1 MLIGSSEHAHNK
13 VSGEAG
19 ESRDPG
25 RGESTFL
32 KYACQFLNK

>member
-1 MLIGSSEHAHNK
+1 MKSRVSVLIGSSEHAHNK

-25 RGESTFL
+25 RGE
-32 KYACQFLNK
+32 